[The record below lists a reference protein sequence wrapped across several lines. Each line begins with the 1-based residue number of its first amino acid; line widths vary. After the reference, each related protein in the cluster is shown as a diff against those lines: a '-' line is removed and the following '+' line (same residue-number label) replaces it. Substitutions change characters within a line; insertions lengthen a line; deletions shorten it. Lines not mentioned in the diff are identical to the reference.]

1 MISTE
6 PKPMTKKRVLRIS
19 GVIALILGLIA
30 AAAGWWL
37 DVSGLIYFGIAAL
50 VTGAAWLVSSR
61 FACDEPMR
69 PEARRYMREFFP
81 AIFAYLLILF
91 GGWSH
96 IHDTQSVALKWV
108 IALLPALPV
117 FLILRA
123 MLRLLLASDELEQR
137 MQLQAIAISAMSVGL
152 VSFAAAFLVAAD
164 LLPVDNLLMLVL
176 PALIGVYGVALT
188 WIKRQYRDD

>member
-37 DVSGLIYFGIAAL
+37 DVSGLSYFGTAAL
-50 VTGAAWLVSSR
+50 VTGVAWLVSSR

-81 AIFAYLLILF
+81 AIFAYFLILF

-96 IHDTQSVALKWV
+96 IHDTHSVALKWV

-123 MLRLLLASDELEQR
+123 MLRLLLASDELEQQ

-164 LLPVDNLLMLVL
+164 LVQVDNLLMLVL
-176 PALIGVYGVALT
+176 PALIGTYGVALA
-188 WIKRQYRDD
+188 WIKRQYRDE

>member
-37 DVSGLIYFGIAAL
+37 DVSGLSYFGTAAL
-50 VTGAAWLVSSR
+50 VTGVAWLVSSR

-81 AIFAYLLILF
+81 AIFAYFLILF

-96 IHDTQSVALKWV
+96 IHDTHSVALKWV

-123 MLRLLLASDELEQR
+123 MLRSASGQR
-137 MQLQAIAISAMSVGL
+137 RAGAAD
-152 VSFAAAFLVAAD
+152 AAAGHRHLGHERGPGQ
-164 LLPVDNLLMLVL
+164 LCRSLP
-176 PALIGVYGVALT
+176 GS
-188 WIKRQYRDD
+188 R